1 VTICDFD
8 GNGLKDIIAADDRNI
23 TLFLQKTKLSFK
35 PYCVQTNEKIL
46 SLNGFITGEKLK
58 EDIICMGKDK
68 VFYFHWNKGEIEGP
82 RYIKNH
88 DYQLEF
94 LSKQRNIKNYPFIF
108 DLNND
113 TLDDIIIPTSKDLL
127 IIWQIEPLVFKHY
140 LVKLDNSFTS
150 TNLNMQQWP
159 KIGNKTNEVVPGFSF
174 FPTNYKKIDY
184 WFQDYNNDKLLD
196 IIAIN
201 NSPEGPKINVYL
213 QQKNYVFESPHSL
226 QYRDRFNVDSLRFI
240 DLNNDGLL
248 EIVETDIRHPL
259 ENNDSLFPLLIT
271 KVYYPT
277 GQFNFNKIPE
287 DLYKS
292 ALIPGLNNIVDLD
305 NDACYEYVSVS
316 SPLKLGSKESLI
328 KAIANKELKL
338 NIRYLKINKA
348 KGKIIQNIELN
359 KEFSL
364 ILPDINNLNNFKQFI
379 RIDDINS
386 DGIKDILVLKK
397 NTVLE
402 INFLEIK
409 NGLVFIKNSLEI
421 ILPYP
426 IYEIALLDIDSDGNK
441 EFITI
446 DQTGK
451 TLSVIK
457 N

>member
-1 VTICDFD
+1 
-8 GNGLKDIIAADDRNI
+8 
-23 TLFLQKTKLSFK
+23 
-35 PYCVQTNEKIL
+35 
-46 SLNGFITGEKLK
+46 
-58 EDIICMGKDK
+58 
-68 VFYFHWNKGEIEGP
+68 
-82 RYIKNH
+82 
-88 DYQLEF
+88 
-94 LSKQRNIKNYPFIF
+94 
-108 DLNND
+108 
-113 TLDDIIIPTSKDLL
+113 
-127 IIWQIEPLVFKHY
+127 
-140 LVKLDNSFTS
+140 
-150 TNLNMQQWP
+150 
-159 KIGNKTNEVVPGFSF
+159 
-174 FPTNYKKIDY
+174 
-184 WFQDYNNDKLLD
+184 
-196 IIAIN
+196 
-201 NSPEGPKINVYL
+201 
-213 QQKNYVFESPHSL
+213 
-226 QYRDRFNVDSLRFI
+226 
-240 DLNNDGLL
+240 
-248 EIVETDIRHPL
+248 
-259 ENNDSLFPLLIT
+259 LLIT